1 MTRTGRPADGPS
13 GSNPKSLLL
22 VLVAGIGDFVMA
34 TPAMRS
40 IRRAFPGTRI
50 TLLTSPQA
58 AGLARPCPLLDEVLA
73 FDLRAYR
80 PGERGT
86 GWLGGRDLW
95 RMAIQLRARH
105 FDVAVNLYQI
115 ASVGGVLRMG
125 MFFTLIGARRTAG
138 RWSGGLGFFFGTRSA
153 DRPHAVDAMLALAA
167 GLGCP
172 AGAEHPALW
181 IPDDSRHSAAEHV
194 NRAGL
199 EPGEPF
205 VAMNIG
211 SNRREARLPLPL
223 GVEIGRR
230 LSRSL
235 SRPILYLG
243 DAGEAEAVRSVCAE
257 VGPNARSLAGATD
270 LLELAAVFERA
281 SLVVSTDSG
290 PMHMA
295 AAVAAPLVALYGPAD
310 PARFGPRGAGPILVL
325 QGKREPRHP
334 LRWHADLTAEE
345 VVSACSRLLAASPA
359 GCRKGA
365 G

>member
-1 MTRTGRPADGPS
+1 MTRIGRPAERPS
-13 GSNPKSLLL
+13 GSNPKNLLL

-34 TPAMRS
+34 TPTIRS
-40 IRRAFPGTRI
+40 IRGAFPSTHL

-86 GWLGGRDLW
+86 GWLGWRDLW
-95 RMAIQLRARH
+95 SMAIQLRARH
-105 FDVAVNLYQI
+105 IDLAVNLYQI

-125 MFFTLIGARRTAG
+125 LFFALIGARRTAG
-138 RWSGGLGFFFGTRSA
+138 RWSGGLGFYFGTRGV

-167 GLGCP
+167 ALGCP
-172 AGAEHPALW
+172 VEDGRPALW
-181 IPDDSRHSAAEHV
+181 IPDASRHSAAEHLH
-194 NRAGL
+194 RAGL
-199 EPGEPF
+199 AAGDRF

-211 SNRREARLPLPL
+211 SNRREARLPFPL
-223 GVEIGRR
+223 AVEIGGR

-235 SRPILYLG
+235 NRPVLFLG
-243 DAGEAEAVRSVCAE
+243 DASEREAVQEVCAE
-257 VGPNARSLAGATD
+257 VGPDARSLAGALN
-270 LLELAAVFERA
+270 LLELAALFERA
-281 SLVVSTDSG
+281 SIVVSTDSG

-310 PARFGPRGAGPILVL
+310 PARFGPRGAGPIVVL
-325 QGKREPRHP
+325 QGKSQPRHP
-334 LRWHADLTAEE
+334 LKWHADLTAEE
-345 VVSACSRLLAASPA
+345 VVSACSRLLTASPVT
-359 GCRKGA
+359 GRNGP